1 MIGYIQSSQPGWDD
15 WLHPIIPPARAVNL
29 DRVFLGCGE
38 EKMCYYALFL
48 SFEEKSSLIFLDRV
62 FLGCGEEKM

>member
-29 DRVFLGCGE
+29 DRFFWGAVKKKCAILHVF
-38 EKMCYYALFL
+38 
-48 SFEEKSSLIFLDRV
+48 
-62 FLGCGEEKM
+62 